1 MAEADT
7 DMVRNA
13 TSAKNIFFIV
23 VIIII
28 VQHQGLFHGAK
39 KLLFPDSCKGFSL
52 NRRGKSLK

>member
-7 DMVRNA
+7 DMVSNA
-13 TSAKNIFFIV
+13 TSANIIFFIV
-23 VIIII
+23 VIILF

-52 NRRGKSLK
+52 NGRGKSLK